1 MHTREC
7 NTNDVF
13 DMQITAEKLLHLFE
27 GIART
32 LTSEH
37 LHYFDQLILEKNYQP
52 AFPEILKLLE
62 KLNYE
67 LHIHANLITTDYK
80 NVKGYKSAR
89 LTIGCKRIIKKATY
103 TIIEKAI
110 SFPKFK

>member
-1 MHTREC
+1 MHTSEYH
-7 NTNDVF
+7 TDDVF
-13 DMQITAEKLLHLFE
+13 DMQVNAEKLLHLFE

-37 LHYFDQLILEKNYQP
+37 LRYFDQLILEKNSQL
-52 AFPEILKLLE
+52 AFPEVLNLLK
-62 KLNYE
+62 KLNHE

-80 NVKGYKSAR
+80 NVKGYKSAK